1 MPMTSACEQ
10 LLQGLTAEVAANTED
25 VLFGPCGGITP
36 LQCYENLAREDGSLW
51 RQSVRARMKEIAV
64 AAGPGG
70 DALTKSLAGCLA
82 VGVDALTAKKHGV
95 AYWLQIFDKD
105 RPDAGA
111 MVMPSLPRPLMR
123 AAVKDDSRQAI
134 PLDRDQLSC
143 NVKGGIWNPSTGEC
157 MPRRPHEGEEADVVG
172 GEVAMEG
179 ECLAAGGSWDPTAQM
194 CILPKA
200 PETLAIEDKT
210 KLYLALGGVGAAL
223 LVAGGIYL
231 AVRK

>member
-1 MPMTSACEQ
+1 MPTTTACEQ
-10 LLQGLTAEVAANTED
+10 LLQGLAAEVAANTQD
-25 VLFGPCGGITP
+25 VLFGPCGGLTP
-36 LQCYENLAREDGSLW
+36 LQCYDKMAREDGSLW

-70 DALTKSLAGCLA
+70 DALTKSLAACLA

-111 MVMPSLPRPLMR
+111 MVIPSLPRPLMR
-123 AAVKDDSRQAI
+123 AAVTDTSRQPL
-134 PLDRDQLSC
+134 PLDSERLRCDVQ
-143 NVKGGIWNPSTGEC
+143 GGLWNPSTGKC
-157 MPRRPHEGEEADVVG
+157 MARRPHEGEEDVVG

-194 CILPKA
+194 CIMPKA
-200 PETLAIEDKT
+200 PETLAVEDET
-210 KLYLALGGVGAAL
+210 KLYLILGGVGAAV